1 MVENS
6 EMEETLELEVTGE
19 KQGRSPILSTNDNQT
34 KKFADTKLVKIVMEA
49 LNHFSQASRL
59 VANMEKSSLFMA
71 GVDEPTKEALLQQ
84 TDFSQGRLQVLNV
97 VVFSIYNFW
106 RTVFILPQSVM
117 KETDRRC
124 KGYLCGTMNRRG
136 RSF

>member
-1 MVENS
+1 
-6 EMEETLELEVTGE
+6 
-19 KQGRSPILSTNDNQT
+19 
-34 KKFADTKLVKIVMEA
+34 MEA

-84 TDFSQGRLQVLNV
+84 TDFSQGQFPMRYLVLPLSPKKWNKIDCKILVDKITSKINTGYSRKLSYAGRLQVLNV
-97 VVFSIYNFW
+97 IVFSIYNFW
-106 RTVFILPQSVM
+106 RAVFILPQSDM